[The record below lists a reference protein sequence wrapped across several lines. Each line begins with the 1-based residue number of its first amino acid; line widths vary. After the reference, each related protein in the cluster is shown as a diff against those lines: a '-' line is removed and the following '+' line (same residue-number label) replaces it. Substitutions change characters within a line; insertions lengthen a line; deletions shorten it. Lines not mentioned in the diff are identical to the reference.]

1 MLSSSIL
8 TGSFAFAYDLS
19 PPGSAIMTGPNARL
33 RVDAAIDGAIVLFR
47 RT

>member
-1 MLSSSIL
+1 
-8 TGSFAFAYDLS
+8 
-19 PPGSAIMTGPNARL
+19 MTGPNARL